1 MNNMFYVSMC
11 VLGGKNK
18 RSSNSGSFIPSGDGN
33 QGLFSGGVRNSK
45 SMSAAG
51 VYSIKVWNPIDCPQT
66 CEMFKYLQDGGE
78 AGGSSNL
85 SSPLNQTSITFMGFN
100 ITTMTGVQVYK
111 TVITLLPLVPIL
123 VLLVQNTLYVNDL
136 LAQQTSISSTESQVT
151 WIKYFPLDW
160 VNLIAT
166 FILRNPF
173 RI

>member
-18 RSSNSGSFIPSGDGN
+18 RSSDSGSFIPSGDGN
-33 QGLFSGGVRNSK
+33 QGLFTGGVRNTK
-45 SMSAAG
+45 LMSAVG
-51 VYSIKVWNPIDCPQT
+51 VYNQLICLKNGKMC
-66 CEMFKYLQDGGE
+66 KYLQDGGE
-78 AGGSSNL
+78 AGGSSNM

-151 WIKYFPLDW
+151 
-160 VNLIAT
+160 
-166 FILRNPF
+166 
-173 RI
+173 